1 MSYFY
6 LSNLYC
12 CPAPI
17 MPSRTHAARNGL
29 DTRLLINIFELE
41 LEFELEREHSFGF
54 IRFNDPIIQ
63 TKNLL
68 GTGA

>member
-1 MSYFY
+1 MS
-6 LSNLYC
+6 
-12 CPAPI
+12 
-17 MPSRTHAARNGL
+17 SRTHAARNGL

-41 LEFELEREHSFGF
+41 LELEFEFEREHSFGF

-68 GTGA
+68 GAGA